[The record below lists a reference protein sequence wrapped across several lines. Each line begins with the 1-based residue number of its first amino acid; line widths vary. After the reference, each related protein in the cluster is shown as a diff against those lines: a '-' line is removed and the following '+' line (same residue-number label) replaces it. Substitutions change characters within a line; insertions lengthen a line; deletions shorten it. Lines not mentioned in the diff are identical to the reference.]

1 MVKSNRIVAIIPAR
15 GGSKR
20 IPKKNIID
28 FQGKP
33 MIAWTIEAALESK
46 VFSEVIVSTDDIEI
60 ANIAKKHGASVP
72 FLRTKN
78 NDNHSTVSDVIVHVI
93 EELEEDYDSVVMLM
107 ANCPLRNSDDIKKAI
122 DFFSENKNSNF
133 QLSSFKFGWMNP
145 WWAHTIEKEH
155 IGKPLLPKNDATIRS
170 QDLKDLYCITGAIW
184 IANVKEILKS
194 KTFYGKNYTL
204 KPIDWKNAID
214 IDDYED
220 LEMANIIFQLQDDK
234 NNKG

>member
-1 MVKSNRIVAIIPAR
+1 MVKNKKIIGIIPAR

-33 MIAWTIEAALESK
+33 MIAWTIEAALKSG
-46 VFSEVIVSTDDIEI
+46 VFDEVMVSTDDVEI
-60 ANIAKKHGASVP
+60 SDVAKRYGASVP
-72 FLRTKN
+72 FLRKEN
-78 NDNHSTVSDVIVHVI
+78 ADDHSTVSDVIVNVLK
-93 EELEEDYDSVVMLM
+93 ELKVDYDIVVMLM
-107 ANCPLRNSDDIKKAI
+107 ANCPLRNDLNIKESVNFFI
-122 DFFSENKNSNF
+122 DNDSSF

-145 WWAHTIEKEH
+145 WWAHTIEDDNR
-155 IGKPLLPKNDATIRS
+155 GKLLLSKNDITTRS

-184 IANVKEILKS
+184 IADTKDILKS
-194 KTFYGKNYTL
+194 GTFYGENYTL

-220 LEMANIIFQLQDDK
+220 LEMANVIYKL
-234 NNKG
+234 

>member
-1 MVKSNRIVAIIPAR
+1 MVRSMKIVAIIPAR

-20 IPKKNIID
+20 IPKKNIIN

-33 MIAWTIEAALESK
+33 MIAWTIEAALESE
-46 VFSEVIVSTDDIEI
+46 VFSDVIVSTDDIEI
-60 ANIAKKHGASVP
+60 SNIAKQYGASVP

-78 NDNHSTVSDVIVHVI
+78 NDDHSTVSDVIVHAL
-93 EELEEDYDSVVMLM
+93 EELEEDYDVVVMLM
-107 ANCPLRNSDDIKKAI
+107 ANCPLRNANDIKNAI
-122 DFFSENKNSNF
+122 DFFKENKNSAF

-145 WWAHTIEKEH
+145 WWAHSIEKEH

-184 IANVKEILKS
+184 IANVKEIMES

-204 KPIDWKNAID
+204 KPINWKNAVD

-220 LEMANIIFQLQDDK
+220 LEMANIIFQL
-234 NNKG
+234 

>member
-78 NDNHSTVSDVIVHVI
+78 NDDHSTVSDVIVHVI

-107 ANCPLRNSDDIKKAI
+107 ANCPLRNSDDVKKAI
-122 DFFSENKNSNF
+122 DFFSENKNSDF

-170 QDLKDLYCITGAIW
+170 QDLKDLHCITGAIW
-184 IANVKEILKS
+184 IANVKEIMKS

-234 NNKG
+234 KNKG